1 MTTVPGTGW
10 ASPAIFQLGKGKTLA
25 IPMEVHAI
33 ARKKVVDSF
42 HSKHINT
49 GVLLMKG
56 GEEQTA
62 YDTDTELLFR

>member
-1 MTTVPGTGW
+1 MAAIPGTGW

-33 ARKKVVDSF
+33 ARKKVVDTF
-42 HSKHINT
+42 NSKGFIT